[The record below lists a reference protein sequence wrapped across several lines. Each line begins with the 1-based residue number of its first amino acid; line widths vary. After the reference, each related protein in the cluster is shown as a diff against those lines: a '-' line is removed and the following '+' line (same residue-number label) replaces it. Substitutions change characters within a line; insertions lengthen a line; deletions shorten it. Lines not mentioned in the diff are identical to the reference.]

1 MMVRPWP
8 PPQGQ
13 RKELLG
19 LEGKGSRP
27 CMEENELYSSAAT
40 GTGAACLGCG
50 EEEVQPWGQGLLQ
63 GAFLPVVAP
72 SLASPLIGLPAL
84 LPGAAQGGGAW
95 PAWRASPSP
104 VALSLLPRCCW
115 WLGARLRVSGGAALE
130 PFVVG
135 NRATV

>member
-1 MMVRPWP
+1 MVRPWP

-72 SLASPLIGLPAL
+72 SLASPLIGLPHCFRVRPKVGVPGLPGGPAL
-84 LPGAAQGGGAW
+84 HLWPSPSCPGAAGGWGQG
-95 PAWRASPSP
+95 
-104 VALSLLPRCCW
+104 
-115 WLGARLRVSGGAALE
+115 
-130 PFVVG
+130 
-135 NRATV
+135 